1 MLFFKSSQRSTF
13 LDRRERATND
23 HDNLIEAGG
32 ADFQDDCYLGEIARA
47 AQVEANSAAPA
58 AQTPAPKDKRLSAF
72 ESELLAAW
80 SEP

>member
-1 MLFFKSSQRSTF
+1 MLFYKGSQRSTV
-13 LDRRERATND
+13 LNGRERATND
-23 HDNLIEAGG
+23 HDNLVETAG

-58 AQTPAPKDKRLSAF
+58 AQAPVPKDKRLSTF